1 MKFIARRP
9 DAAYLDTHLWLPK
22 KFWSDVQ
29 LKSSLQYEMPRT
41 GEILT
46 AIEDTP
52 HHFKVPRN
60 FLSWKTF
67 KLVPYPVYDARFMN
81 FPTVDF
87 KSNVVLDF
95 VKPEES
101 FQKESFRALLE
112 TYDGILTL
120 RCGAGKTVVALHT
133 AAYVR
138 QPILVVVND
147 KGLMRQWM
155 DEITKCLGIPKNE
168 IGQIGGDGSPFRWKG
183 TRITVAIVNSLSKRA
198 DEGTL
203 PGELTRYFGVIIF
216 DEAHLMGAPYFN
228 MAAPPFHG
236 RRWGLT
242 ATPQRE
248 DGFDS
253 LLQYTF
259 GNIVYT
265 YLKPDLKPTVYFR
278 RMGTVLNLTDPAIVD
293 LTHDSTGELHLG
305 MLYGYL
311 ASIDART
318 DFIAADVKAAI
329 QKDGRQAL
337 VLTHSR
343 AMCEAL
349 ALRFPEGGVVH
360 GDVGGDERIRR
371 IRECNPVI
379 AIMRL
384 GKQALDKPSLDSIY
398 ACEPFKK
405 EGMLQ
410 QVMGRALRPF
420 PGKQPPSIVF
430 YEDSMI
436 EAMYKL
442 CMKIRATLSRW
453 PEHKGGRIKYYN
465 K

>member
-1 MKFIARRP
+1 MKFIIRQP
-9 DAAYLDTHLWLPK
+9 GAAYLDTHLWLPK
-22 KFWSDVQ
+22 TYWSEVQ
-29 LKSSLQYEMPRT
+29 LKSSLQYEVPRT
-41 GEILT
+41 GEIIT
-46 AIEDTP
+46 AIEETK
-52 HHFKVPRN
+52 HHFRVPRN

-87 KSNVVLDF
+87 NSKVTLDF
-95 VKPEES
+95 VNPAES
-101 FQKESFRALLE
+101 FQKDSYRALLE

-133 AAYVR
+133 AASLRV
-138 QPILVVVND
+138 PILVIVSD
-147 KGLMRQWM
+147 KGLARQWVE
-155 DEITKCLGIPKNE
+155 EIEQWLGIPADD
-168 IGQIGGDGSPFRWKG
+168 IGRIGGDGSPFRWKG
-183 TRITVAIVNSLSKRA
+183 TKITIAIVNTLSKRA
-198 DEGTL
+198 LEGTL
-203 PGELTRYFGVIIF
+203 PPELTRYFGVVIC

-228 MAAPPFHG
+228 MAVPPFHG
-236 RRWGLT
+236 RRWGLS
-242 ATPQRE
+242 ATPTRE

-278 RMGTVLNLTDPAIVD
+278 RLPTILNLTEKTVVD
-293 LTHDSTGELHLG
+293 ATHDTTGELHLG

-311 ASIDART
+311 ASVDART
-318 DFIAADVKAAI
+318 DKIAGDVRAAI
-329 QKDGRQAL
+329 EKDGRQAL

-349 ALRFPEGGVVH
+349 ALRFPGAGVVH
-360 GDVGGDERIRR
+360 GDVDEDERLRR

-384 GKQALDKPSLDSIY
+384 GKQALNKPSLDSIY

-430 YEDSMI
+430 YEDTQI
-436 EAMYKL
+436 EPMYKL
-442 CMKIRATLSRW
+442 CMKIRGSLSRW
-453 PEHKGGRIKYYN
+453 PEHKGGRIKFYN
-465 K
+465 R

>member
-1 MKFIARRP
+1 MKFILRRP
-9 DAAYLDTHLWLPK
+9 GAAYLDTHLWLPK
-22 KFWSDVQ
+22 TYWSEVQ
-29 LKSSLQYEMPRT
+29 LKSSLQYEVPRT
-41 GEILT
+41 GEIIT
-46 AIEDTP
+46 AIEETQ
-52 HHFKVPRN
+52 HHFRVPRN
-60 FLSWKTF
+60 FLSWRTF

-87 KSNVVLDF
+87 QSKVVLDY
-95 VKPEES
+95 VKPEEH
-101 FQKESFRALLE
+101 FQRESYRALLE

-133 AAYVR
+133 AASLR
-138 QPILVVVND
+138 TPILIVVSD
-147 KGLMRQWM
+147 KGLARQWS
-155 DEITKCLGIPKNE
+155 DEITKFLGIPKE
-168 IGQIGGDGSPFRWKG
+168 DIGRIGGEGAPFRWKG
-183 TRITVAIVNSLSKRA
+183 TKITIAIVNTLAKRA
-198 DEGTL
+198 FEHEL
-203 PGELTRYFGVIIF
+203 PSDLTRYFGVVIF

-236 RRWGLT
+236 RRWGLS
-242 ATPQRE
+242 ATPTRE

-278 RMGTVLNLTDPAIVD
+278 RLPTVLNLVD
-293 LTHDSTGELHLG
+293 KAVVDATHDTTGELHLG
-305 MLYGYL
+305 MLYGHL
-311 ASIDART
+311 ATVDART
-318 DFIAADVKAAI
+318 NKIAADVRAAI
-329 QKDGRQAL
+329 NGGRQAL

-349 ALRFPEGGVVH
+349 ALRFPDGGVVH
-360 GDVGGDERIRR
+360 GDVGEDERIRR

-430 YEDSMI
+430 YEDVQI

-442 CMKIRATLSRW
+442 CMKIRGSLSRW
-453 PEHKGGRIKYYN
+453 PEHKGGRIQYYN
-465 K
+465 R